1 MHKDNGGNMSAEENE
16 VKDTDSTLTHL
27 ILLIVG
33 GISTGA
39 GLINLYYSFGW
50 AQGYDSSNAR
60 IPMNT
65 DLDTLGFTGL
75 DNIYLLSSS
84 SLAFPL
90 VFVGVAMMVM
100 ANATAWRQTGGY

>member
-1 MHKDNGGNMSAEENE
+1 MSTEEKDSN
-16 VKDTDSTLTHL
+16 STLTYL

-39 GLINLYYSFGW
+39 GVINLYYSFGW
-50 AQGYDSSNAR
+50 AQGYSSSNAR

-65 DLDTLGFTGL
+65 DLATVGFTGL

-84 SLAFPL
+84 TMAFPL
-90 VFVGVAMMVM
+90 VFVGIAMMVL